1 MKHYPVVLSIAGSD
15 CSGGAGIQADIK
27 TVSALGVY
35 AASAITAVTVQNT
48 KGVRAVHAVPAE
60 IVCSQ
65 IEAVMEDMRPDAVKI
80 GMISERII
88 VQVIA
93 ACLRKY
99 NPKYVV
105 YDPVMVSTSGK
116 RLMEE
121 DAIEEIKKELFPLVS
136 LITPNLDEAEVL
148 AGKRIDSFEIMK
160 LTSQQ
165 LSESYGTSV
174 LLKGGHLQGDKMLD
188 VLYSDGNIH
197 IYNEKRII
205 SRNLHGT
212 GCTLSSAIAA
222 YLALGEPMDKAV
234 SKAKIYLSGAIE
246 HGKDVNIGSGNGPL
260 CHFWESSKA
269 VILT

>member
-15 CSGGAGIQADIK
+15 CSGGAGIEADIK

-65 IEAVMEDMRPDAVKI
+65 IEAVMEDMRPGAVKI

-116 RLMEE
+116 RQMEE
-121 DAIEEIKKELFPLVS
+121 DAIEEIKKELFP
-136 LITPNLDEAEVL
+136 
-148 AGKRIDSFEIMK
+148 
-160 LTSQQ
+160 
-165 LSESYGTSV
+165 
-174 LLKGGHLQGDKMLD
+174 
-188 VLYSDGNIH
+188 
-197 IYNEKRII
+197 
-205 SRNLHGT
+205 
-212 GCTLSSAIAA
+212 
-222 YLALGEPMDKAV
+222 
-234 SKAKIYLSGAIE
+234 
-246 HGKDVNIGSGNGPL
+246 
-260 CHFWESSKA
+260 
-269 VILT
+269 